1 MNATVLC
8 LMAGM
13 VLILN
18 GCATTHY
25 TINKPIS
32 TIEASAGHRLSL
44 ADKPND
50 KESMFIHMSFSG
62 GGIRAAAF
70 AYGVMEELRA
80 SNIVWQG
87 RVTTLW
93 NEVNVI
99 SAVSGGSLT
108 AGFVAAHGDNV
119 FEDFVP
125 KVLEGKIQT
134 QIVSDTLSLGGL
146 WRLGSPRFGRSDVL
160 ERRLDK
166 DIFDGMSYN
175 DIAMK
180 HKKPFVIIS
189 ATEMHTGQRFEF
201 TQDSFDQLC
210 SDLGSLPL
218 ARAVAASSAAPIVLS
233 PVTLWNYA
241 PGCQQVEATA
251 LLPKNY
257 LHLVDGGLSDNLAA
271 RALLDINEKYGVANV
286 ARNAGY
292 RNLSRVVFILVN
304 AETSTMFPE
313 DKNADVPSMVRSG
326 LALADI
332 PINHYSVDTRKQLV
346 SAMEKWQQQ
355 ARQSAMDSNKDFTF
369 ASDATF
375 YLIEVNLRDAP
386 DDALKQISTSLE
398 LDSKTTFTLRTAARE
413 QLKKSTEF
421 CKLMKLLQTRKNSSM
436 SVSANDCQ
444 H

>member
-1 MNATVLC
+1 MNATLLR
-8 LMAGM
+8 LMVGI

-25 TINKPIS
+25 TINKPIKTIDTS
-32 TIEASAGHRLSL
+32 TGYRLPL
-44 ADKPND
+44 ADKPDD

-80 SNIVWQG
+80 SNIQWQG
-87 RVTTLW
+87 RETTLW

-108 AGFVAAHGDNV
+108 AGYVAAYGDTV

-125 KVLEGKIQT
+125 KVLQGKVQT
-134 QIVSDTLSLGGL
+134 EIVSDTLSIAGL
-146 WRLGSPRFGRSDVL
+146 WRLTSPRYGRSDIL
-160 ERRLDK
+160 ERRLNK
-166 DIFDGMSYN
+166 DIFNGISYQ

-180 HKKPFVIIS
+180 QKKPFVIIS

-210 SDLGSLPL
+210 SDLGSIPL

-241 PGCQQVEATA
+241 PGCQQAKSSS
-251 LLPKNY
+251 LSPQNY

-292 RNLSRVVFILVN
+292 RNLSQVVFILVN
-304 AETSTMFPE
+304 AETSAVFAE
-313 DKNADVPSMVRSG
+313 DKNADVPSVFRSG
-326 LALADI
+326 FALADI
-332 PINHYSVDTRKQLV
+332 PINHFSADTRKQLL
-346 SAMEKWQQQ
+346 SAMEQWQQQ
-355 ARQSAMDSNKDFTF
+355 ARQSAINSNADATF
-369 ASDATF
+369 ASNATF
-375 YLIEVNLRDAP
+375 HLIEVNLRDVP
-386 DDALKQISTSLE
+386 DKAMRQVSTSLE
-398 LDSKTTFTLRTAARE
+398 LDAKTTAALRLSARK
-413 QLKKSTEF
+413 QLRKTPEF
-421 CKLMKLLQTRKNSSM
+421 CKLMQTLQAKEARFGNSC
-436 SVSANDCQ
+436 N
-444 H
+444 